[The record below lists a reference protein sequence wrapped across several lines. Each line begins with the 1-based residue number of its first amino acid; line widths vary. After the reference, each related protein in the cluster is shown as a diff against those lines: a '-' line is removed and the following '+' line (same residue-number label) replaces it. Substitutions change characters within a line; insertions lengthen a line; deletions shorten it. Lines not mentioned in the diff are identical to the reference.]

1 MKNVMSINKAL
12 QAWHQS
18 MQLVSQ
24 ICHLFPNGSEVSFNL
39 QFRQS
44 ANSISHLI
52 AEALG
57 KNTYKSYISH
67 FSQANALINE
77 LKTEL
82 KLAAITDNLH
92 VTDYLILVNSAT
104 IVQEI
109 LVEAL
114 TKVTQQKDNL

>member
-1 MKNVMSINKAL
+1 MSISKSL

-24 ICHLFPNGSEVSFNL
+24 IYHLFPNGSEVSYNL
-39 QFRQS
+39 QFRRS
-44 ANSISHLI
+44 ANGISHLI

-57 KNTYKSYISH
+57 KNTYKSYIHH

-82 KLAAITDNLH
+82 KLAALTDNLH

-109 LVEAL
+109 LVESL
-114 TKVTQQKDNL
+114 NSITQQKNNL

>member
-1 MKNVMSINKAL
+1 MSINKAL

-24 ICHLFPNGSEVSFNL
+24 ICYLIPNQAEFSFNL

-44 ANSISHLI
+44 ANAIGHSIS
-52 AEALG
+52 EALG
-57 KNTYKSYISH
+57 KNTYKGYIQN

-82 KLAAITDNLH
+82 KLATQTDNLEF
-92 VTDYLILVNSAT
+92 TDYLILVNSAT
-104 IVQEI
+104 IIQETLVQ
-109 LVEAL
+109 VL
-114 TKVTQQKDNL
+114 TKITQQKDNL

>member
-1 MKNVMSINKAL
+1 MSITKSL

-24 ICHLFPNGSEVSFNL
+24 IYHLFPSRSEVSYNL

-44 ANSISHLI
+44 ANAIGQSI

-57 KNTYKSYISH
+57 KNTHKHYVYH
-67 FSQANALINE
+67 FSQANAMINE
-77 LKTEL
+77 LKAQL
-82 KLAAITDNLH
+82 KSAATTDNLH

-104 IVQEI
+104 IVQET

-114 TKVTQQKDNL
+114 TKITQQKNNT